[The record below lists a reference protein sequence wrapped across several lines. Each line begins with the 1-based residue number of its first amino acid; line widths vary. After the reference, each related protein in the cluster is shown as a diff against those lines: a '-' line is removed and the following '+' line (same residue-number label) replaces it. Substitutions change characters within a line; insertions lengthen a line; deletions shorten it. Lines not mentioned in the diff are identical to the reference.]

1 VSEFLL
7 KFKNKRRRN
16 SNIRR
21 LFSYKPLKSFSSR
34 SFYAGNFRCLRQP
47 RRLFERSFFALLDF
61 SSDKNRRNNYR
72 NTPSNP
78 FHLALSSGKNHL
90 CNNNCHCRNTKPL
103 NDFRLSARFYFLTGK
118 IHSCCNTKPKL
129 PCLDC
134 MFG

>member
-1 VSEFLL
+1 MSEFLL

-61 SSDKNRRNNYR
+61 SSDKNRR
-72 NTPSNP
+72 SNRRSKP
-78 FHLALSSGKNHL
+78 KNSHLALSSGKNRL
-90 CNNNCHCRNTKPL
+90 CSSNRLYRSTKPL
-103 NDFRLSARFYFLTGK
+103 NDFRLFEHSCFSTGK
-118 IHSCCNTKPKL
+118 RRFCCSTKPK
-129 PCLDC
+129 PFCLDC
-134 MFG
+134 SFD